1 MMPLPQLS
9 EKGVFVM
16 TGTDS
21 VIDHWS
27 PFGTG
32 DILEKAN
39 LYAQLYRG
47 SDEFHLSR
55 AMAIST
61 GGVLPLNDKGQRVWP
76 KAGDSAEFV
85 LINASCSAEAVARLP
100 TRRVTFHQGRLVA
113 GQIGKA

>member
-27 PFGTG
+27 PFGSG

-76 KAGDSAEFV
+76 QAGDNAEFV
-85 LINASCSAEAVARLP
+85 LVNASCSAEAVARLP
-100 TRRVTFHQGRLVA
+100 ARTATFHQGRLVA
-113 GQIGKA
+113 GQVGKA

>member
-1 MMPLPQLS
+1 
-9 EKGVFVM
+9 M

-47 SDEFHLSR
+47 ADEYHLSR

-61 GGVLPLNDKGQRVWP
+61 GGVLPLDDKGQRAGRKPATPPSSCWSTPAVPPRRSPACRRAAPPSIRGVWWP
-76 KAGDSAEFV
+76 AVSKA
-85 LINASCSAEAVARLP
+85 
-100 TRRVTFHQGRLVA
+100 
-113 GQIGKA
+113 

>member
-1 MMPLPQLS
+1 
-9 EKGVFVM
+9 M

-47 SDEFHLSR
+47 ADEYHLSR

-61 GGVLPLNDKGQRVWP
+61 GGVLPLDDKGQR
-76 KAGDSAEFV
+76 AAE
-85 LINASCSAEAVARLP
+85 SRRR
-100 TRRVTFHQGRLVA
+100 RRVRA
-113 GQIGKA
+113 GQRQLFRRGGRPPAGAQRHLPSGASGGRPVSKA

>member
-27 PFGTG
+27 PFGSG
-32 DILEKAN
+32 DMLEKAN

-47 SDEFHLSR
+47 SDEYHLSR
-55 AMAIST
+55 AMAIAT
-61 GGVLPLNDKGQRVWP
+61 GNVLPLNDAGQRVWP
-76 KAGDSAEFV
+76 QVGDDAGFV
-85 LINASCSAEAVARLP
+85 LVHASCSAEAVARLP
-100 TRRVTFHQGRLVA
+100 PRSATFHQGRLVY
-113 GQIGKA
+113 GSLNKA